1 MTEKL
6 KGQQIRHLLR
16 RAGFGFTPEEYFAY
30 RDLDYEEAVERLL
43 NFEGEDNSALE
54 ALIESQKFDFT
65 NGDDIK
71 RWWLFRMLFTRRPLE
86 EKLTLFWHGHFAT
99 SLKKVRNPYA
109 MYVQNRLF
117 RKLCMG
123 DFGNLLLAVSKDP
136 AMIVWLDNQQNRKG
150 KPNENFA
157 REIME
162 LFTLGIGHYSEADV
176 KEAARA
182 FTGWQVKN
190 GVFTFNKGAHDAG
203 KKLFLAE
210 SGNFDGT
217 QVISILSR
225 HKQTG
230 RFLAAKLLH
239 FFLGANFDRELLK
252 RVAGAYEVDRQIR
265 PMLKTIFLSKAFLSR
280 ENQFSLV
287 KSPCQYVV
295 GTLKHLQISTIDGD
309 LPRLLS
315 AMGQDLF
322 APPSVKGWDG
332 GTAWLSSDTMMA
344 RFNFANRII
353 GEKIDALKKQGSLK
367 DLLAE
372 KGVDDPRTCVAYFL
386 QLLVEGDVPP
396 PVVKRLE
403 DYLGKEPFLKGA
415 EAKTILDERLRGL
428 LHLIMTLPS
437 YQLA

>member
-1 MTEKL
+1 MTTR
-6 KGQQIRHLLR
+6 GQQIRHLLR
-16 RAGFGFTPEEYFAY
+16 RAGFGFTPVEYLAY
-30 RDLDYEEAVERLL
+30 RDLEYDEAVARII
-43 NFEGEDNSALE
+43 NFEAEDNSALE
-54 ALIESQKFDFT
+54 TLIESQNFDFT

-117 RKLCMG
+117 RRLCIG
-123 DFGNLLLAVSKDP
+123 DFGKLLLAVSKDP

-162 LFTLGIGHYSEADV
+162 LFTLGIGHYSEADI

-190 GVFTFNKGAHDAG
+190 GKFTFNKGAHDNG
-203 KKLFLAE
+203 KKLVLGE
-210 SGNFDGT
+210 SGNFDGA
-217 QVISILSR
+217 QVVSLLSSK
-225 HKQTG
+225 KQTG
-230 RFLAAKLLH
+230 QFLAAKLLH
-239 FFLGANFDRELLK
+239 FFLGPDFDRALLNK
-252 RVAGAYEVDRQIR
+252 VAAAYEVDRQIR

-287 KSPCQYVV
+287 KSPCQYMV

-344 RFNFANRII
+344 RFNFANRAV

-367 DLLAE
+367 DLLTE
-372 KGVDDPRTCVAYFL
+372 KGIYDEASCVAYFL
-386 QLLVEGDVPP
+386 ELLVEGNVPP

-403 DYLGKEPFLKGA
+403 AYLGKEPFLKGA
-415 EAKTILDERLRGL
+415 EARILLDERLRGL
-428 LHLIMTLPS
+428 LHLIMTLPT